1 MASCITAQWSGSV
14 CPQARL
20 TITESSSTDT
30 TATLSWTLEYVAH
43 GYEARTNG
51 ILRDW
56 SVIINGSTVASGQYD
71 IDHVTN
77 VRTIKSGTT
86 TINKSTSYQT
96 ISFSLSFG
104 FNLTW
109 SGVYGGTK
117 TASGS
122 IGVSAKTSYTI
133 SYNANGGSGA
143 PSSQT
148 KWAGDTIYLSGSY
161 PSRTGYTFKGWS
173 TSTDSSVEYYA
184 GSAYSANSSV
194 TLYAVW
200 QAYTYTVSYN
210 ANGGSGA
217 PGSQTKT
224 YGVNLTLSGTRP
236 TRTNYNFLGWGTSS
250 SSTSVAYSPGST
262 YSSNS
267 GITLYAIWQLAYV
280 KPRIWG
286 LSADRCDSSGTMTDE
301 GTYAKVIF
309 SWATDKPVSSIKIEY
324 KDPSS
329 STWTA
334 VSVTGSGTSGSVSKI
349 IGGSFSTETNHNVRI
364 TVSDSVGSNNA
375 YTDIPY
381 LNYIID
387 IRSNGKGV
395 SIGKPA
401 NKDGF
406 NVGMMASF
414 DKPVNIGGK
423 VDLWSDGDGGNI
435 SITAP
440 NGASWN
446 VNAFNGNFRLY
457 LNENNSGNNEQVSL
471 LIFNTDGSIDTQ
483 LGRIV
488 TSHNSA
494 LKPEL
499 LWSGDSASG
508 VDIVINSTVETY
520 ARLTFVYRRND
531 GFYYNATFL
540 VSTLLKTNTSNC
552 VQQIFNTGADTSVY
566 VFPDNH
572 KKIKVWMTS
581 NLKIIEVYGSK
592 T

>member
-51 ILRDW
+51 VLRDW

-133 SYNANGGSGA
+133 SYNANGGSGS
-143 PSSQT
+143 PISQT

-184 GSAYSANSSV
+184 GSAYSVNASV

-217 PGSQTKT
+217 PSSQTKT

-286 LSADRCDSSGTMTDE
+286 LSADRCNSSGTMTDE

-401 NKDGF
+401 NEDGF

>member
-51 ILRDW
+51 VLRDW

-184 GSAYSANSSV
+184 GSAYSVNASV

-286 LSADRCDSSGTMTDE
+286 LSADRCNSSGTMTDE

-401 NKDGF
+401 NEDGF

-508 VDIVINSTVETY
+508 VDIVINSTVEAY
-520 ARLTFVYRRND
+520 ERLTFVYRRND

-552 VQQIFNTGADTSVY
+552 VQQIFNTEADTSVY